1 MVFSATPTGHTR
13 VMDPTRL
20 LPVPSH
26 ATRVAA
32 EVAVRYQTQSLL
44 EHCSR
49 VYLWAASLGD
59 QRGLEVDRELLYV
72 AAMLHDLGLSPA
84 FDNVTNC
91 FETAGGD
98 LAWVFA
104 AASGWTEQRRDH
116 ARTVIVLHMR
126 EEPPSA
132 AEDPES
138 HLLHLATGFDISG
151 RNPELWPTEL
161 REAVLRMH
169 PRHQLS
175 EEFTRLFADQAD
187 RKPGCAA
194 AASIR
199 GGLADRIAANPLDE

>member
-1 MVFSATPTGHTR
+1 MTPPQAGHTR
-13 VMDPTRL
+13 GVDPTRL
-20 LPVPSH
+20 LPVPSP

-32 EVAVRYQTQSLL
+32 EVAERYQTRSMA

-49 VYLWAASLGD
+49 SYLWAAGLGD
-59 QRGLEVDRELLYV
+59 QCGLEIDRELLYV

-104 AASGWTEQRRDH
+104 AAAGWTPQRRDH
-116 ARTVIVLHMR
+116 ARTIIVAHMWDA
-126 EEPPSA
+126 PPSP

-138 HLLHLATGFDISG
+138 YVLNLATGFDIAG
-151 RNPELWPTEL
+151 RNPDLWAPEL
-161 REAVLRMH
+161 REAVLAMH
-169 PRHQLS
+169 PRHQLAD
-175 EEFTRLFADQAD
+175 EFTRLFADQAD

-194 AASIR
+194 AASVR
-199 GGLADRIAANPLDE
+199 AGLADRIAANPLEG

>member
-1 MVFSATPTGHTR
+1 
-13 VMDPTRL
+13 MDPTRL

-32 EVAVRYQTQSLL
+32 EVAERYQTKSLV
-44 EHCSR
+44 EHCRRS
-49 VYLWAASLGD
+49 YLWAASLGRE
-59 QRGLEVDRELLYV
+59 RGLEVDRELLYV

-104 AASGWTEQRRDH
+104 AASGWTEPRRDH
-116 ARTVIVLHMR
+116 ARMIIVSHMWD
-126 EEPPSA
+126 EPPGPA
-132 AEDPES
+132 QDPES
-138 HLLHLATGFDISG
+138 YLLHLATSFDISG
-151 RNPELWPTEL
+151 RNPDLWPTGL

-169 PRHQLS
+169 PRHQLV

-199 GGLADRIAANPLDE
+199 SGLAERLAANPLDK

>member
-1 MVFSATPTGHTR
+1 
-13 VMDPTRL
+13 MDPARL
-20 LPVPSH
+20 LPVPSQ

-32 EVAVRYQTQSLL
+32 EIAGRYQTRSLL

-49 VYLWAASLGD
+49 AYLWAAGLGD
-59 QRGLEVDRELLYV
+59 QRGLDVDLELLYV

-84 FDNVTNC
+84 FDNVTNP

-104 AASGWTEQRRDH
+104 AASGWSEPRRDH
-116 ARTVIVLHMR
+116 ARTIIIAHMWD
-126 EEPPSA
+126 EPPSP

-151 RNPELWPTEL
+151 SNADLWPAEL

-169 PRHQLS
+169 PRLQLV
-175 EEFTRLFADQAD
+175 EEFTALFADQAG

-194 AASIR
+194 AAAIES
-199 GGLADRIAANPLDE
+199 GLAQRLAANPLDR

>member
-1 MVFSATPTGHTR
+1 
-13 VMDPTRL
+13 MDPTRL
-20 LPVPSH
+20 LPVPSP
-26 ATRVAA
+26 ATRAAA
-32 EVAVRYQTQSLL
+32 EVADRYQTTSLF

-49 VYLWAASLGD
+49 SYLWAASLGE
-59 QRGLEVDRELLYV
+59 QRGLEIDRELLYV

-104 AASGWTEQRRDH
+104 AGSGWTQQRRDH
-116 ARTVIVLHMR
+116 ARTIIVAHMWD
-126 EEPPSA
+126 EPPSP

-138 HLLHLATGFDISG
+138 YLLNLATGFDIAG
-151 RNPELWPTEL
+151 RNPELWPTEMC
-161 REAVLRMH
+161 EAVLGMH
-169 PRHQLS
+169 PRHQLAD
-175 EEFTRLFADQAD
+175 EFTRLFADQAG

-199 GGLADRIAANPLDE
+199 AGLAQRIAANPLDR